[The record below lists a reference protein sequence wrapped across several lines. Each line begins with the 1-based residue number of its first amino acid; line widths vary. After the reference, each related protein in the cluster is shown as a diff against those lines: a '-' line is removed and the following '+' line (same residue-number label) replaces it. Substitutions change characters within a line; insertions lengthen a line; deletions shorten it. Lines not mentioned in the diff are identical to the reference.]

1 MWNFKKHGF
10 TFSTKKNVE
19 NKFHTCAP
27 TNMRLCRCRNFV
39 DLSSFPGHCPRF
51 PGAVRGRIGADR
63 VIAGVFST
71 HLSNCGR
78 IFHTS
83 MCLDIFSFST
93 HSQLWNLFCGI
104 QSVEFFDVWNFDV
117 DFFFF
122 STRQTNLWKTKFHKT
137 IPQIRKCG
145 NAKSLK

>member
-10 TFSTKKNVE
+10 SFSTKKMWKTNSTLARPQ
-19 NKFHTCAP
+19 TCA
-27 TNMRLCRCRNFV
+27 CEGARNFV

-117 DFFFF
+117 EFFFF
-122 STRQTNLWKTKFHKT
+122 HTTDQSVENK
-137 IPQIRKCG
+137 IPQNNSTDQKMWKC
-145 NAKSLK
+145 